1 MYNNSIVKL
10 FALIMLTIIL
20 SSCVSIKVII
30 PPIYGLNSGYSKLT
44 SKEKEMVIFAQEDL
58 GILKDTL
65 CRGTFYAVTGKQFLD
80 MISESE
86 KSLVYDW
93 TPNCTA
99 ESCLAIENVY
109 EEGVKNGYDVYII
122 ASYFSPE
129 AILQVEGFEYAVFI
143 PNFLYYGTDRCRK
156 YNREFLVDIMG
167 KENYNTYI
175 KTIGSPE
182 FGRCLIFNNGFF
194 LRHVRNLCEL

>member
-1 MYNNSIVKL
+1 M
-10 FALIMLTIIL
+10 MLAITL
-20 SSCVSIKVII
+20 SSCVSVKVII

-44 SKEKEMVIFAQEDL
+44 DKEKKMVIFAQDNTD
-58 GILKDTL
+58 ILQDTL
-65 CRGTFYAVTGKQFLD
+65 REHIFYAVTGKQFVN

-99 ESCLAIENVY
+99 ESCLAIEQVY
-109 EEGVKNGYDVYII
+109 EHGVKNGYDVYIV

-129 AILQVEGFEYAVFI
+129 AIVQVEGFEHAVFI
-143 PNFLYYGTDRCRK
+143 PNFLHYGTDKCRK
-156 YNREFLVDIMG
+156 YERKFWIDLMG
-167 KENYNTYI
+167 KENYYMYS

-182 FGRCLIFNNGFF
+182 FGRCHIFNNGFF
-194 LRHVRNLCEL
+194 SRSVRNLSEL